1 MDLYPL
7 HELTDR
13 ILRCVVA
20 VHKELGP
27 ALPERSYEIAL
38 GLEMTAQQLAFE
50 RRPAFVIRYR
60 DAVVGR
66 HCPDFIVEGKVVV
79 EIKSVGN
86 LDPVF
91 AKQVLT
97 YLKVTKLRVGLLIN
111 FNVASMGKDGI
122 RRFVL

>member
-13 ILRCVVA
+13 ILGCVVA
-20 VHKELGP
+20 VHKALGP
-27 ALPERSYEIAL
+27 GLPERSYQIAL
-38 GLEMTAQQLAFE
+38 GLEMKACGISFE
-50 RRPAFVIRYR
+50 SGPTFVVRYR
-60 DAVVGR
+60 DVVVGWHR
-66 HCPDFIVEGKVVV
+66 PDFVVDGSVVV

-97 YLKVTKLRVGLLIN
+97 YLKVTNLRVGLLIN
-111 FNVASMGKDGI
+111 FNVASMANQGI